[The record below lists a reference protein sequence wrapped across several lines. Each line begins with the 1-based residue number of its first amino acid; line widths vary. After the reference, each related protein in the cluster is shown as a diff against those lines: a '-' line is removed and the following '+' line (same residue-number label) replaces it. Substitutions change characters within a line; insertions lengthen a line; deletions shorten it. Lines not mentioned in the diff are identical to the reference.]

1 MYLFLIGV
9 CFILLGGIASIL
21 ARDERKGFVFLLF
34 YGTGAFVSLAISLRS
49 LIFSYR
55 YGCSFEM
62 GFPAGTLSLVFDPL
76 SAFFVTLIIVMG
88 FIGVLYGASYLKS
101 YHNKGYGLTSHY
113 LFLGIFFSS
122 LILLPVIRNA
132 FFFIIVWEFMSLSS
146 FFLVIFE
153 SKKREVLSAGIN
165 YLVTMH
171 ISVAFLIIGFVIL
184 SSISGSYD
192 FSSFESVL
200 KGNRYLADAVFVIL
214 FLGFG
219 IKAGFVPFHFWLPKA
234 HPAAPS
240 HISGVMS
247 GLMIKI
253 GIYGILR
260 VILMIEKPSF
270 EMAYFLLVIS
280 VFTMLYGIFNASAQK
295 DIKRLLAYSSIE
307 NIGIIGIG
315 ISVGMLGIVYEN
327 GTVAV
332 LGFAGALFHLLNHA
346 IFKELLFFC
355 AGSVYSKT
363 HTRNSEKLGGLIK
376 KMPYT
381 GSLFLL
387 GSMSICAL
395 PPLNGFISE
404 FLIFM
409 GLLNG
414 LKIHIMNILIIF
426 PIVMAALA
434 FAGTMA
440 MLTFT
445 KAFGITFLG
454 MPRSQ
459 EAEHVEGDVS
469 PEMIAPKVILGIMI
483 ILLGLLPQAVL
494 PVITNVATQFC
505 TQINGYILSY
515 FVMNMLWTLS
525 ICLFGLLLVILFAC
539 GLKELYL
546 KRKNVQKYKTWDC
559 GYQAGNTRMQYSSS
573 SYSSLFTDTF
583 ENALHKKTSQR
594 TPNGVFPQRGYL
606 KFKIYDNLELYILK
620 PIVKVINNFFSKFIW
635 IQSGKTQI
643 YILYGFLFLI
653 LSIGG
658 LFFFTYR

>member
-1 MYLFLIGV
+1 MYFFLIGV
-9 CFILLGGIASIL
+9 LFILAGGVASL
-21 ARDERKGFVFLLF
+21 FAKDERKGFVFLLF
-34 YGTGAFVSLAISLRS
+34 YGTGSFVSLPISLKS
-49 LIFSYR
+49 LIFSYH
-55 YGCSFEM
+55 YGCSFGM
-62 GFPAGTLSLVFDPL
+62 GFPAGELSLLFDPL

-88 FIGVLYGASYLKS
+88 FIGVLYGISYLKN
-101 YHNKGYGLTSHY
+101 YQNKGYPLASHY
-113 LFLGIFFSS
+113 VFLGIFFSS

-132 FFFIIVWEFMSLSS
+132 FSFIIVWEFMSLSS

-165 YLVTMH
+165 YLVAMH

-184 SSISGSYD
+184 SCVSGSYS
-192 FSSFESVL
+192 FKSFESIL
-200 KGNRYLADAVFVIL
+200 NNNRYFSDTIFVIL

-219 IKAGFVPFHFWLPKA
+219 IKSGFVPFHFWLPKA

-260 VILMIEKPSF
+260 VILMIGKPSF
-270 EMAYFLLVIS
+270 EIAYFLLSIS
-280 VFTMLYGIFNASAQK
+280 VFTMIYGIFNASAQK
-295 DIKRLLAYSSIE
+295 DIKKLLAYSSIE

-315 ISVGMLGIVYEN
+315 ISVGMLGIFYEN

-332 LGFAGALFHLLNHA
+332 LGFVGALFHLLNHS

-363 HTRNSEKLGGLIK
+363 HTKNTEKLGGLIK

-414 LKIHIMNILIIF
+414 LKIYSMNILIVF
-426 PIVMAALA
+426 PIVMGALA

-459 EAEHVEGDVS
+459 ESQHVEGDVS
-469 PEMIAPKVILGIMI
+469 PEMITPKAILGIMI
-483 ILLGLLPQAVL
+483 IILGLLPQTVL
-494 PVITNVATQFC
+494 PVITNIATEFSH
-505 TQINGYILSY
+505 QINGYVLSY
-515 FVMNMLWTLS
+515 FMMKMLWTIS
-525 ICLFGLLLVILFAC
+525 ICLFSLLLSILLAY

-546 KRKNVQKYKTWDC
+546 KKKSVQKYKTWDC
-559 GYQAGNTRMQYSSS
+559 GYQAGNSRMQYTSS

-583 ENALHKKTSQR
+583 ENALHKR
-594 TPNGVFPQRGYL
+594 TLQQTPKDVFPQRGYFKL
-606 KFKIYDNLELYILK
+606 KIYDNLEFHIIK
-620 PIVKVINNFFSKFIW
+620 PIIRIMNIFFSKFMW
-635 IQSGKTQI
+635 IQSGNTQI
-643 YILYGFLFLI
+643 YILYGFVFLI

-658 LFFFTYR
+658 LFFFMYR

>member
-9 CFILLGGIASIL
+9 CLILFGGFASL
-21 ARDERKGFVFLLF
+21 FAREERKGFIFFLF
-34 YGTGAFVSLAISLRS
+34 YGAGSLVSLSISLRS

-55 YGCSFEM
+55 YDCSFEM
-62 GFPAGTLSLVFDPL
+62 GFPAGKLSFVFDPL
-76 SAFFVTLIIVMG
+76 SAFFVTLIIIIG
-88 FIGVLYGASYLKS
+88 FIGVMYGISYLKR
-101 YHNKGYGLTSHY
+101 YQNKVCHLASHY
-113 LFLGIFFSS
+113 LFFGIFLSS
-122 LILLPVIRNA
+122 LSLLPVIQNA
-132 FFFIIVWEFMSLSS
+132 FCFIIAWEFMSLAS

-153 SKKREVLSAGIN
+153 SEKREVLSAGIN

-171 ISVAFLIIGFVIL
+171 ISVAFLIIGFVVLGSFSGSYSFDSFKDIL
-184 SSISGSYD
+184 SS
-192 FSSFESVL
+192 
-200 KGNRYLADAVFVIL
+200 NRYLADAVFVIL

-219 IKAGFVPFHFWLPKA
+219 MKAGFVPFHFWLPKA

-240 HISGVMS
+240 HISGIMS

-260 VILMIEKPSF
+260 VILMIGKPSF
-270 EMAYFLLVIS
+270 EIAYFLLVVS

-295 DIKRLLAYSSIE
+295 DIKKLLAYSSIE

-315 ISVGMLGIVYEN
+315 IAVGMLGIVYAN
-327 GTVAV
+327 ASVAV
-332 LGFAGALFHLLNHA
+332 LGFAGALFHLLNHS

-363 HTRNSEKLGGLIK
+363 HTRNSERLGGLIK
-376 KMPYT
+376 KMPFT
-381 GSLFLL
+381 GGLFLL
-387 GSMSICAL
+387 GSISICAL

-409 GLLNG
+409 ALLNG
-414 LKIHIMNILIIF
+414 LKIHSMNILIIF
-426 PIVMAALA
+426 PIVMGAMA

-445 KAFGITFLG
+445 KVFGITFLG
-454 MPRSQ
+454 MPRSP
-459 EAEHVEGDVS
+459 EAEHVQGDVA
-469 PEMIAPKVILGIMI
+469 PEMIAPKIILGIMI
-483 ILLGLLPQAVL
+483 IFLGLLPQTVL
-494 PVITNVATQFC
+494 PVITGVATEFC
-505 TQINGYILSY
+505 SQINGHVLSY
-515 FVMNMLWTLS
+515 SIMKMLWALS
-525 ICLFGLLLVILFAC
+525 ICIFGLLLAILFAY

-546 KRKNVQKYKTWDC
+546 KKKKIQKYKTWDC
-559 GYQAGNTRMQYSSS
+559 GYQAPNTRMQYSSS

-594 TPNGVFPQRGYL
+594 SPEGIFPHKAHFKL
-606 KFKIYDNLELYILK
+606 KIYDNLELYILK
-620 PIVKVINNFFSKFIW
+620 PIIKIINIILSKFVW
-635 IQSGKTQI
+635 IQCGNTQI

-658 LFFFTYR
+658 LFFFMYR

>member
-9 CFILLGGIASIL
+9 CFILVGGIASLL
-21 ARDERKGFVFLLF
+21 ARDERKGFIFLLF
-34 YGTGAFVSLAISLRS
+34 YGTGAFISLAISLRS
-49 LIFSYR
+49 LIFSYY

-62 GFPAGTLSLVFDPL
+62 GFPAGKLSLLFDPL

-88 FIGVLYGASYLKS
+88 FIGVLYGVSYLKN
-101 YHNKGYGLTSHY
+101 YQNKGYPLASHY

-153 SKKREVLSAGIN
+153 NKKREVLSAGIN

-171 ISVAFLIIGFVIL
+171 ISVAFLIIGFVVL
-184 SSISGSYD
+184 SSISGSYS
-192 FSSFESVL
+192 FSSFESIL
-200 KGNRYLADAVFVIL
+200 NGNRYFADTIFMLL

-219 IKAGFVPFHFWLPKA
+219 IKSGFVPFHFWLPKA

-260 VILMIEKPSF
+260 VILMIKKPSF
-270 EMAYFLLVIS
+270 EIAYFLLIIS

-295 DIKRLLAYSSIE
+295 DIKKLLAYSSIE

-327 GTVAV
+327 GAVAV
-332 LGFAGALFHLLNHA
+332 LGFAGALFHLLNHS

-414 LKIHIMNILIIF
+414 LKIHSMNILIIF
-426 PIVMAALA
+426 PLVMGALA

-459 EAEHVEGDVS
+459 EAQHVEGDVS

-483 ILLGLLPQAVL
+483 ILLGLLPQVIL
-494 PVITNVATQFC
+494 PVITNIATEFYH
-505 TQINGYILSY
+505 QINEFALSC
-515 FVMNMLWTLS
+515 FVMNMLWTIS
-525 ICLFGLLLVILFAC
+525 ICLFSLLLVILLAY

-546 KRKNVQKYKTWDC
+546 KKKNVQKYKTWDC
-559 GYQAGNTRMQYSSS
+559 GYQAGNSRMQYSSS

-583 ENALHKKTSQR
+583 ENALHKQTSQR
-594 TPNGVFPQRGYL
+594 APNGVFPQEGYFKL
-606 KFKIYDNLELYILK
+606 KIYDNLEFHIFK
-620 PIVKVINNFFSKFIW
+620 PMVRMLNIFFSKFIW
-635 IQSGKTQI
+635 IQSGNTQV
-643 YILYGFLFLI
+643 YILYGFVFLI

-658 LFFFTYR
+658 LFLFMYR